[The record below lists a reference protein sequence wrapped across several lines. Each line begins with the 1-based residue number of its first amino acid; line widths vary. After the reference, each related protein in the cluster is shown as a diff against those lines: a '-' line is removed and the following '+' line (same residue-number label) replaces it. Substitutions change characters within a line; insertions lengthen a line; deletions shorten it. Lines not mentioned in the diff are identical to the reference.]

1 MSEAELPSER
11 VKKYLQNISPQAR
24 KNLLAEIERLQM
36 YGETMPGGDVLLEQ
50 LRAEFRGSGETHDRL
65 GNPSRH
71 FFQPIEALF
80 VNRPAERTNPGQISR
95 GSLSPIWEWIANDLL
110 RTMTRDYNDKV
121 KDALIKGDAPKARTI
136 ARDFQSK
143 VLKSL
148 EGSLDSDE
156 GIRRARS
163 ALAQYT
169 ASEAAVADLRKV
181 MAALRVRD
189 ALEKLDQA
197 LPLKID
203 ELHGKVL
210 ANIGG
215 FLDAFAA
222 EQGSAALPFALALV
236 ARHLKRRWQLVRL
249 ATSTA
254 QGRGAAAVAASRFA
268 ISIVIVLDHL
278 DDVRLGLK
286 QALKRENRELDLVP
300 DAFFEVEGPK
310 GILSF
315 FLEADQGTM
324 TRDRFL
330 QKMKTYWKW
339 YQTEFVKPTLGMER
353 FRVLT
358 IAPTEE
364 RKENLR
370 RISKKADYRETGSN
384 MFQFLSEEVY
394 STKRPDSILGPI
406 WMSPKD
412 DIKRAIVGD

>member
-1 MSEAELPSER
+1 M
-11 VKKYLQNISPQAR
+11 
-24 KNLLAEIERLQM
+24 QM

-50 LRAEFRGSGETHDRL
+50 LRAEFRGSSETHDRL

-110 RTMTRDYNDKV
+110 RTMTRDYSDKV

-148 EGSLDSDE
+148 EGSLDSDD

-169 ASEAAVADLRKV
+169 ASQAAIEDVRKV
-181 MAALRVRD
+181 MTALRVRD
-189 ALEKLDQA
+189 ALEKLDRA
-197 LPLKID
+197 LPPKVD

-210 ANIGG
+210 ANVRG

-222 EQGSAALPFALALV
+222 EQRGGALPFALALA

-254 QGRGAAAVAASRFA
+254 QGRGAAAVAGSRFA
-268 ISIVIVLDHL
+268 LSVAIVLDHL
-278 DDVRLGLK
+278 DDLRLGLK
-286 QALKRENRELDLVP
+286 QALRSDRLQVAKDNLADIYEIETALRDEIDHLETSDWGRTLDGLMARVAADL
-300 DAFFEVEGPK
+300 DAEFHRLPEGTQHVL
-310 GILSF
+310 GALHRHGAQGGLIVLMRRGRDALRSF
-315 FLEADQGTM
+315 VTH
-324 TRDRFL
+324 
-330 QKMKTYWKW
+330 
-339 YQTEFVKPTLGMER
+339 
-353 FRVLT
+353 
-358 IAPTEE
+358 
-364 RKENLR
+364 
-370 RISKKADYRETGSN
+370 
-384 MFQFLSEEVY
+384 
-394 STKRPDSILGPI
+394 
-406 WMSPKD
+406 
-412 DIKRAIVGD
+412 

>member
-1 MSEAELPSER
+1 MTEAELPSDR

-24 KNLLAEIERLQM
+24 KNLLAEIERMQM

-110 RTMTRDYNDKV
+110 RTMTRDYGDKV
-121 KDALIKGDAPKARTI
+121 RDALIKGDAPRARTI

-148 EGSLDSDE
+148 EGTLDSDD
-156 GIRRARS
+156 GVRRARS

-222 EQGSAALPFALALV
+222 EQGSGALPFALALV

-286 QALKRENRELDLVP
+286 QALKRDRLQLAKDNLADIYEIETALRDEIGQLETSDWGRTLDGLMAQVAADL
-300 DAFFEVEGPK
+300 DAEFHRLPEGTQHVLGSLHRHGAQGGLMVLMRK
-310 GILSF
+310 GRDALRSF
-315 FLEADQGTM
+315 V
-324 TRDRFL
+324 TR
-330 QKMKTYWKW
+330 
-339 YQTEFVKPTLGMER
+339 
-353 FRVLT
+353 
-358 IAPTEE
+358 
-364 RKENLR
+364 
-370 RISKKADYRETGSN
+370 
-384 MFQFLSEEVY
+384 
-394 STKRPDSILGPI
+394 
-406 WMSPKD
+406 
-412 DIKRAIVGD
+412 